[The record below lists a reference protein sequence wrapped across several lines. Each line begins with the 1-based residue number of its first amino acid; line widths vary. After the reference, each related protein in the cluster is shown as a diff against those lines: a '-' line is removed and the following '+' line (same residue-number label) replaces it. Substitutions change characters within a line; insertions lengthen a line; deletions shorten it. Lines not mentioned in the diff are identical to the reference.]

1 MPFDGQLLEG
11 RSPSFSCYWVDPR
24 QRNKNFLGAYQF
36 AHTPKFVPNAYLTL
50 KICHYGV
57 EMTHFTWNLTTPR
70 ERAWNFESTLKIW
83 GLTSQA
89 FSHNEILH
97 FVSPEVW
104 TELIR
109 SLDDL
114 RSYFLLSGS
123 QDFAD
128 FEGKKNQFVQFTKMP
143 ISHEPFE
150 LHPWFFAGKQTL
162 PREIR
167 PKKLVFW
174 RWVQPAQPAQP
185 TYQMKKRKSG
195 ITFEWVSRFGWN
207 FAWKLLKSI
216 YITSMKKSLAEQ
228 IYTALPNQPKM
239 VLIEIF
245 WKFMKFQF
253 FFMKHPH
260 TIAFKHNLGKKYSH
274 IDFLLQYA

>member
-1 MPFDGQLLEG
+1 M
-11 RSPSFSCYWVDPR
+11 
-24 QRNKNFLGAYQF
+24 
-36 AHTPKFVPNAYLTL
+36 
-50 KICHYGV
+50 
-57 EMTHFTWNLTTPR
+57 
-70 ERAWNFESTLKIW
+70 
-83 GLTSQA
+83 
-89 FSHNEILH
+89 
-97 FVSPEVW
+97 
-104 TELIR
+104 IR
-109 SLDDL
+109 SSDDS
-114 RSYFLLSGS
+114 RSYFLLRGS
-123 QDFAD
+123 QDFAI
-128 FEGKKNQFVQFTKMP
+128 FEGKKIQFVQFTKMP

-239 VLIEIF
+239 VLTEIF
-245 WKFMKFQF
+245 WKFIIFQF
-253 FFMKHPH
+253 FFHE
-260 TIAFKHNLGKKYSH
+260 TSSHNCV
-274 IDFLLQYA
+274 

>member
-1 MPFDGQLLEG
+1 
-11 RSPSFSCYWVDPR
+11 
-24 QRNKNFLGAYQF
+24 
-36 AHTPKFVPNAYLTL
+36 
-50 KICHYGV
+50 
-57 EMTHFTWNLTTPR
+57 
-70 ERAWNFESTLKIW
+70 
-83 GLTSQA
+83 
-89 FSHNEILH
+89 
-97 FVSPEVW
+97 
-104 TELIR
+104 LIR
-109 SLDDL
+109 SSDDS
-114 RSYFLLSGS
+114 RSFFLLSGS
-123 QDFAD
+123 QDFAH
-128 FEGKKNQFVQFTKMP
+128 FEGKKIQFVQFTKIP

-162 PREIR
+162 PREIS
-167 PKKLVFW
+167 PKKLGFC

-245 WKFMKFQF
+245 LKIHEISIFSWN
-253 FFMKHPH
+253 
-260 TIAFKHNLGKKYSH
+260 TLI
-274 IDFLLQYA
+274 LLRLIII

>member
-1 MPFDGQLLEG
+1 
-11 RSPSFSCYWVDPR
+11 
-24 QRNKNFLGAYQF
+24 
-36 AHTPKFVPNAYLTL
+36 
-50 KICHYGV
+50 
-57 EMTHFTWNLTTPR
+57 
-70 ERAWNFESTLKIW
+70 
-83 GLTSQA
+83 
-89 FSHNEILH
+89 
-97 FVSPEVW
+97 
-104 TELIR
+104 
-109 SLDDL
+109 
-114 RSYFLLSGS
+114 
-123 QDFAD
+123 
-128 FEGKKNQFVQFTKMP
+128 MP

-245 WKFMKFQF
+245 WKFMKFRF
-253 FFMKHPH
+253 FSMKHPH
-260 TIAFKHNLGKKYSH
+260 HIAFKHNLGKNYSH
-274 IDFLLQYA
+274 IDFFATICLILYFFVYKICLIKLNLHEK

>member
-1 MPFDGQLLEG
+1 
-11 RSPSFSCYWVDPR
+11 
-24 QRNKNFLGAYQF
+24 
-36 AHTPKFVPNAYLTL
+36 
-50 KICHYGV
+50 
-57 EMTHFTWNLTTPR
+57 
-70 ERAWNFESTLKIW
+70 
-83 GLTSQA
+83 
-89 FSHNEILH
+89 
-97 FVSPEVW
+97 
-104 TELIR
+104 
-109 SLDDL
+109 
-114 RSYFLLSGS
+114 
-123 QDFAD
+123 
-128 FEGKKNQFVQFTKMP
+128 MP

-174 RWVQPAQPAQP
+174 RWVQPTQPAQP

-245 WKFMKFQF
+245 WKFMKFRF
-253 FFMKHPH
+253 FFSWNTLILLRLNIIYVKNILILIFCYNMLN
-260 TIAFKHNLGKKYSH
+260 FVFFCVQNLSN
-274 IDFLLQYA
+274 

>member
-1 MPFDGQLLEG
+1 MIIIFLNLISLHSKAYYVCLSDRQLLEG
-11 RSPSFSCYWVDPR
+11 YISQISCSQVAPKPLNGIFS
-24 QRNKNFLGAYQF
+24 GAYQF
-36 AHTPKFVPNAYLTL
+36 AHTPRFVPNAYLTL

-57 EMTHFTWNLTTPR
+57 KTTQFTQNLITPR
-70 ERAWNFESTLKIW
+70 ERAWNFESTLKIS
-83 GLTSQA
+83 GLNYQT
-89 FSHNEILH
+89 FGHNEILH
-97 FVSPEVW
+97 FVGPEVW

-128 FEGKKNQFVQFTKMP
+128 FEGKKNQFVQLTKMS
-143 ISHEPFE
+143 ITHEPFE
-150 LHPWFFAGKQTL
+150 LHPWFFAGKQTW

-174 RWVQPAQPAQP
+174 RWAQPAQPAQP

-216 YITSMKKSLAEQ
+216 YITRTKKSLAE
-228 IYTALPNQPKM
+228 
-239 VLIEIF
+239 
-245 WKFMKFQF
+245 
-253 FFMKHPH
+253 
-260 TIAFKHNLGKKYSH
+260 
-274 IDFLLQYA
+274 

>member
-1 MPFDGQLLEG
+1 
-11 RSPSFSCYWVDPR
+11 
-24 QRNKNFLGAYQF
+24 
-36 AHTPKFVPNAYLTL
+36 
-50 KICHYGV
+50 
-57 EMTHFTWNLTTPR
+57 
-70 ERAWNFESTLKIW
+70 
-83 GLTSQA
+83 
-89 FSHNEILH
+89 
-97 FVSPEVW
+97 
-104 TELIR
+104 
-109 SLDDL
+109 
-114 RSYFLLSGS
+114 
-123 QDFAD
+123 
-128 FEGKKNQFVQFTKMP
+128 MP

-216 YITSMKKSLAEQ
+216 YITSMKKSLAKQ

-245 WKFMKFQF
+245 WKFMKFRF
-253 FFMKHPH
+253 FSWNTLLLLRLNIIQVKNILILIFCYNMLN
-260 TIAFKHNLGKKYSH
+260 FVFFCVQNLSN
-274 IDFLLQYA
+274 

>member
-1 MPFDGQLLEG
+1 
-11 RSPSFSCYWVDPR
+11 
-24 QRNKNFLGAYQF
+24 
-36 AHTPKFVPNAYLTL
+36 
-50 KICHYGV
+50 
-57 EMTHFTWNLTTPR
+57 
-70 ERAWNFESTLKIW
+70 
-83 GLTSQA
+83 
-89 FSHNEILH
+89 
-97 FVSPEVW
+97 
-104 TELIR
+104 
-109 SLDDL
+109 
-114 RSYFLLSGS
+114 
-123 QDFAD
+123 
-128 FEGKKNQFVQFTKMP
+128 MP

-245 WKFMKFQF
+245 WKFMKFRF
-253 FFMKHPH
+253 FSMKHPH
-260 TIAFKHNLGKKYSH
+260 TIAFKHNLGKNYSH
-274 IDFLLQYA
+274 IDFFATICLILYFLCTKSV

>member
-1 MPFDGQLLEG
+1 
-11 RSPSFSCYWVDPR
+11 
-24 QRNKNFLGAYQF
+24 
-36 AHTPKFVPNAYLTL
+36 
-50 KICHYGV
+50 
-57 EMTHFTWNLTTPR
+57 MTHFTWNLTTPCK
-70 ERAWNFESTLKIW
+70 RAWNFVSTLTIW

-109 SLDDL
+109 LLDDL

-128 FEGKKNQFVQFTKMP
+128 FEGKKINLYNLQKCPYLMNPLSYT
-143 ISHEPFE
+143 HD
-150 LHPWFFAGKQTL
+150 FFAGKQTL

-174 RWVQPAQPAQP
+174 SWFQPAQPAQP
-185 TYQMKKRKSG
+185 TYQMKKQKSG
-195 ITFEWVSRFGWN
+195 ITFEWVSRCGWN

-216 YITSMKKSLAEQ
+216 YITSMKKSLAKQ
-228 IYTALPNQPKM
+228 IYTALPNQPKI

-253 FFMKHPH
+253 FFMKHPY